1 MRWVMGYAAALCVLV
16 LVVSQS
22 VIIPTFFMPFF
33 RWHYHRVDAN
43 TGLDIAQTIGMSQED
58 LMYVTVEL
66 LDYMR
71 GRRDTLEGIT
81 ADVPGRRVYGEN
93 FFTDLEIRHMIDVR
107 VLYDRLFIIRNVAFF
122 LLAALVLAM
131 VYLKY
136 KPAFLLARCSRE
148 IMAGFLIITIIMA
161 GIISINFNRS
171 WDIFHYIFFDND
183 YWRLTPFVD
192 LMINMVPLHF
202 FLFISIFVGGLI
214 CVMSAFIIGGSTVY
228 LRLNNKEIGF
238 NRQ

>member
-1 MRWVMGYAAALCVLV
+1 MGYAAALCVLV
-16 LVVSQS
+16 LIVSQS

-33 RWHYHRVDAN
+33 RWHYNRADAA
-43 TGLDIAQTIGMSQED
+43 TGLDIAETIGMSHDD

-71 GRRDTLEGIT
+71 GRRDSLEGIT

-93 FFTDLEIRHMIDVR
+93 FFTDLEIRHMVDVR
-107 VLYDRLFIIRNVAFF
+107 VLYDWLFIIRNVTFF
-122 LLAALVLAM
+122 LFIALVLGM

-136 KPAFLLARCSRE
+136 KIGFLLARCCRE
-148 IMAGFLIITIIMA
+148 VMAGFLIITLIMA
-161 GIISINFNRS
+161 GIISINFDHS
-171 WDIFHYIFFDND
+171 WDIFHYIFFNND

-202 FLFISIFVGGLI
+202 FLNISIFVGGLI
-214 CVMSAFIIGGSTVY
+214 CAGAIIIIGGATFY
-228 LRLNNKEIGF
+228 IRQTKDRNGF
-238 NRQ
+238 GRS